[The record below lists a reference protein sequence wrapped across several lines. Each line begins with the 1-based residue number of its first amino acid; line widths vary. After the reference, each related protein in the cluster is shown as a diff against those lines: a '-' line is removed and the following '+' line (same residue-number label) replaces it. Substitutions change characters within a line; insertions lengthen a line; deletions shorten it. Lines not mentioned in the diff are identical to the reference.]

1 MTKAAILAIF
11 GIVAFSVF
19 AVLYIDS
26 ITGAGAYRSYG
37 YGYASK
43 LYGGGMKRAISESP
57 SSVMGVKYGEAL
69 RNQRLSDYIYS
80 NKDKWDC
87 SFNKQQADRSVDP
100 CIFDGNSGKYCCVVG
115 STTLY

>member
-1 MTKAAILAIF
+1 M
-11 GIVAFSVF
+11 
-19 AVLYIDS
+19 YIDS

-43 LYGGGMKRAISESP
+43 LYGGGMKKAMYESP
-57 SSVMGVKYGEAL
+57 SSVGGVKYGEAV

-80 NKDKWDC
+80 NKDKLDC

-100 CIFDGNSGKYCCVVG
+100 CIFDEKLKKYCCVVG
-115 STTLY
+115 STSLNY